1 MRYVI
6 IGNGAAANAAATAI
20 RTMDP
25 VGEVLIF
32 ADEPEPAYYR
42 PLITNLL
49 QGGLPQDI
57 FFHQE
62 AASPGEAE
70 RHLGKRI
77 VGLDAGLKQIAL
89 QDGEIYGYDRLL
101 LATGASAIVP
111 DLPGWA
117 GPGTYVLR
125 TLAEARAL
133 ARAGEE
139 AQNAVIIGAGRVG
152 LKAALALRN
161 RGLEVTLVEQDA
173 HLVPMQ
179 YDAVAGEILA
189 QALEA
194 QGLCLIFGQT
204 VTEVRRSGD
213 RVHGAVLSDG
223 RWLAADMVVAAVG
236 GRPNVELAGQ
246 AGLAINRGILVDKRL
261 RTSAPDI
268 YAAGDVVETTDIV
281 TGQSIVSGLWTNAVE
296 MGRIAG
302 GNMAGGS
309 MDYPGAFA
317 VLNSLEVAGIPTVAI
332 GLTNLPPGGECQ
344 VYQNR
349 RGNNYRKLVLRED
362 VLVGALLVGDIEGAG
377 VYTGL
382 IRKKAKI
389 SEICDTLDY
398 PRFCLASWL
407 SRICK
412 EWPGVGLRAELSSP
426 QFGL

>member
-25 VGEVLIF
+25 AGEVLIF
-32 ADEPEPAYYR
+32 AEEPEPAYYR

-49 QGGLPQDI
+49 QGDLPKEI

-62 AASPGEAE
+62 AASPGKAE
-70 RHLGKRI
+70 LQLGKRI
-77 VGLDAGLKQIAL
+77 VGLDAGRKHIAL
-89 QDGEIYGYDRLL
+89 QDGESYAYDRLL

-111 DLPGWA
+111 DLRGWT

-139 AQNAVIIGAGRVG
+139 AKKAIIIGAGRVG
-152 LKAALALRN
+152 LKAALALRH
-161 RGLEVTLVEQDA
+161 RGLQVTVVEQDA
-173 HLVPMQ
+173 HLAPMQ
-179 YDAVAGEILA
+179 FDAIAGEILA
-189 QALEA
+189 QALED

-204 VTEVRRSGD
+204 VTAVSRSGD
-213 RVHGAVLSDG
+213 RVQGADLADG
-223 RWLAADMVVAAVG
+223 RWLEADMVVAAVG
-236 GRPNVELAGQ
+236 VRPNVELADR
-246 AGLAINRGILVDKRL
+246 AGLAVNRGILVNKRL
-261 RTSAPDI
+261 GTSAPDI
-268 YAAGDVVETTDIV
+268 YAAGDAVETTDMV

-302 GNMAGGS
+302 CNMAGGS
-309 MDYPGAFA
+309 VEYPGAFA
-317 VLNSLEVAGIPTVAI
+317 VLNSLDLAGIPTVAI
-332 GLTNLPPGGECQ
+332 GLTNLPPGGEYQ

-349 RGNNYRKLVLRED
+349 RGKNYRKLVVKEG
-362 VLVGALLVGDIEGAG
+362 VLVGVLLVGDIEGAG

-389 SEICDTLDY
+389 SDIADTLEH
-398 PRFCLASWL
+398 PRFGLASWL
-407 SRICK
+407 SSKIPKARK
-412 EWPGVGLRAELSSP
+412 TNGSKNR
-426 QFGL
+426 

>member
-1 MRYVI
+1 
-6 IGNGAAANAAATAI
+6 
-20 RTMDP
+20 
-25 VGEVLIF
+25 
-32 ADEPEPAYYR
+32 
-42 PLITNLL
+42 
-49 QGGLPQDI
+49 
-57 FFHQE
+57 
-62 AASPGEAE
+62 
-70 RHLGKRI
+70 
-77 VGLDAGLKQIAL
+77 
-89 QDGEIYGYDRLL
+89 
-101 LATGASAIVP
+101 
-111 DLPGWA
+111 
-117 GPGTYVLR
+117 
-125 TLAEARAL
+125 
-133 ARAGEE
+133 
-139 AQNAVIIGAGRVG
+139 
-152 LKAALALRN
+152 
-161 RGLEVTLVEQDA
+161 
-173 HLVPMQ
+173 MQ

-213 RVHGAVLSDG
+213 RVQGVVLSDG

-246 AGLAINRGILVDKRL
+246 AGLAVNRGILVDQRL

-268 YAAGDVVETTDIV
+268 YAAGDVVETTDLV

-302 GNMAGGS
+302 GNMAGAS
-309 MDYPGAFA
+309 LDYPGAFA

-389 SEICDTLDY
+389 SEICDKWGH

-407 SRICK
+407 SRICQRQG
-412 EWPGVGLRAELSSP
+412 EPMGQGTAN
-426 QFGL
+426 